1 MEKSPI
7 FLFTTFCFFFAL
19 FIFSTKADVCNQ
31 LTSNLQITTPLDGIS
46 LYNWTG
52 QFTINQT
59 SDGYKIYLVK
69 GANNSAD
76 PVNIYANESI
86 GADYD
91 WRKWGSCTEDKD
103 GCYWFTKAGEF
114 SPYLEFT
121 TGFETLMNLYVA
133 HTYVDDGYF
142 GESSEMVFTNTNNYY
157 DYNVDYGDYRA
168 QYQVTCD
175 YYIPV
180 PPATIPSKSC
190 TIFSHDAVVYDTTQ
204 NFKII
209 TSVSAIVNVS
219 NNNIGFI
226 TGIAKGPDDLISGI
240 YMNADVEAL
249 P

>member
-7 FLFTTFCFFFAL
+7 FLFATFCFFSAL
-19 FIFSTKADVCNQ
+19 FIFSIKADVCNQ

-59 SDGYKIYLVK
+59 LDCYKIYLVK

-91 WRKWGSCTEDKD
+91 WRKWGSCIKDKD

-142 GESSEMVFTNTNNYY
+142 GESSGMVFTNTNNY
-157 DYNVDYGDYRA
+157 
-168 QYQVTCD
+168 CD
-175 YYIPV
+175 DNGMCIY
-180 PPATIPSKSC
+180 K
-190 TIFSHDAVVYDTTQ
+190 F
-204 NFKII
+204 FKRENNDFII
-209 TSVSAIVNVS
+209 
-219 NNNIGFI
+219 
-226 TGIAKGPDDLISGI
+226 
-240 YMNADVEAL
+240 
-249 P
+249 